1 MQTIDYRNE
10 SFEQVRGRVDGLRQ
24 TIWNHMMSRGE
35 ALTTRQIAAETG
47 IDILTV
53 RPRVTELVQIGFAE
67 VDGLAGREGRYRAI
81 SQFMARAKYE
91 QERAKAHESQLQL
104 L

>member
-10 SFEQVRGRVDGLRQ
+10 SFEQVRARVDGLRE
-24 TIWNHMMSRGE
+24 TIWKHMMTRGE

-81 SQFMARAKYE
+81 SDFVARRTYEQAKARATE
-91 QERAKAHESQLQL
+91 AQLQL